1 MPGMDSV
8 PPDVRTTYLG
18 QFTREHGE
26 AIAERLEE
34 GQIVWWFKQPGFL
47 SRLWEHGV
55 RLFVDRAKLEEARRI
70 VAEVLGESDETRYG

>member
-1 MPGMDSV
+1 MDTI

-18 QFTREHGE
+18 QFTHEHAE
-26 AIAERLEE
+26 AIADRLQAR
-34 GQIVWWFKQPGFL
+34 QIVWWFKQPGFL

-70 VAEVLGESDETRYG
+70 AAEVLGEIADE